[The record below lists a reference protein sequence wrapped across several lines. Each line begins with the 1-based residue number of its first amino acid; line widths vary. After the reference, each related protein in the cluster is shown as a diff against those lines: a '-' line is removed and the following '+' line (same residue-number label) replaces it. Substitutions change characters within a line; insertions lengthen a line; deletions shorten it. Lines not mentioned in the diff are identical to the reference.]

1 MLGFV
6 TLALAGAGMVSA
18 RRLPHVAPRQFN
30 NDTALSSSLPSYQ
43 AYINATRN
51 DNSPVVLHID
61 TQDTSKRNATSPYLY
76 GIMHEDINHSGDG
89 GIYAEMIANRAFQGS
104 NSIIS
109 TLDGYVGTYVTDS
122 ENDVV
127 PFDPVMTAWAPIGHG
142 VRMTLDI
149 LHPLS
154 DALETSL
161 QIDFPLNAT
170 GEVGFQNF
178 GWWGFDIHPQQYNTS
193 LWYLNN
199 YPRNTQGN
207 ASDITVSFRSNVT
220 GETWASSTFKNV
232 TPTYIDFKQLET
244 TLHPNATA
252 PDANNTFAITFD
264 GAQVAGQTFYFNL
277 VSVFPETFKG
287 YQNGLRPDIAQGF
300 YDLNPTFLRFPG
312 GNNLEGYSPAQRWKW
327 WETLGPLQN
336 RPGRVGDWNY
346 YNTQGLGL
354 LEYLEWTEAMNIEP
368 VLAVYAGFSLDVYGQ
383 NGASYPPEQMPEI
396 LQEALDE
403 LEYCMG
409 DNSTKWGAQ
418 RIADGHPEPFKI
430 NFVEIGNE
438 DWFSVT
444 YPYRFQIMY
453 DGLKKAYPNITYIS
467 TAFNENAAN
476 YNISIPD
483 GNMWD
488 WHGYQEPSWF
498 LANFDLWDNWQE
510 ETNNTG
516 VTVLLGEYS
525 VIQIDTPSGIV
536 NYSYPLDVHVQ
547 YPRLLSA
554 IAEGVYALGAE
565 RNPNTVRMSSYA
577 PSLQN
582 RNFTNWTPD
591 MISYDALH
599 DNTVLSASYW
609 QQWLFAHYRGTETLP
624 VTATEGEINPLY
636 WAASIDEEKNAIYLK
651 VINTLNSTVPLS
663 VNIPSAYSGVNG
675 TSITASD
682 LNSYNY
688 VGNKTEVVPR
698 PAEVESTASS
708 ANGSAWS
715 WDVPKFSIT
724 VLQFDLC

>member
-76 GIMHEDINHSGDG
+76 GIMHEDINLSGDG

-663 VNIPSAYSGVNG
+663 VSIPSAYSGVNG

-698 PAEVESTASS
+698 PADVESTASS